1 MTKIRQDYQRG
12 GDFMFY
18 YVDCP
23 VCKKDLSR
31 FAEPE
36 NIDKGAIYCPH
47 CETALRL
54 KFAEVYDKE
63 MGGDCTHFWFEKWE
77 E

>member
-1 MTKIRQDYQRG
+1 
-12 GDFMFY
+12 MFY

-23 VCKKDLSR
+23 VCKKDMSR

-36 NIDKGAIYCPH
+36 NVDKGAIYCTQ

-54 KFAEVYDKE
+54 KSAESFDKE
-63 MGGDCTHFWFEKWE
+63 LGCDCVLLWFEKWE
-77 E
+77 D